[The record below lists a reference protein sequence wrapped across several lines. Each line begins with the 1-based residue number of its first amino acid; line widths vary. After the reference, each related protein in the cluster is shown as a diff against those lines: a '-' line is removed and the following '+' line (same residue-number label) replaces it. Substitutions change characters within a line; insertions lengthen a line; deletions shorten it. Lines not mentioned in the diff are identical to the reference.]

1 MSEKQGGEKT
11 ARGQSAVLNAVEM
24 EEDKRKR
31 GRAIGYPEKG
41 IGDLGEGAASW
52 KHGAF

>member
-11 ARGQSAVLNAVEM
+11 ARGQSAVLNAGEM
-24 EEDKRKR
+24 EEDERKR
-31 GRAIGYPEKG
+31 GYPEKG

-52 KHGAF
+52 RHGAF